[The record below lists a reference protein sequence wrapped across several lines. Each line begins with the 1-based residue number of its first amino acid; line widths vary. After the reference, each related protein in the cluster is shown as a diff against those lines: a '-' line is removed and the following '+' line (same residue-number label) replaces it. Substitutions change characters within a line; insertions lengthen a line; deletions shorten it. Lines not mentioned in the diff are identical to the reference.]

1 MSFDPM
7 TIIAHFEKNP
17 HHILMLL
24 FMVYR
29 YVVCARAPV
38 ENIRRMTQRGAA
50 GAVRE
55 EARRRGRGGAG
66 AGVRAVDSIALSMR

>member
-50 GAVRE
+50 GAGKKPAE
-55 EARRRGRGGAG
+55 EGGEGRGLAFGL
-66 AGVRAVDSIALSMR
+66 STALP